1 MKTSIALKFLCTF
14 IIIEIFKLRN
24 MKNYKLDPAHSGIVF
39 KIRHLLISNV
49 LGKFKVFE
57 GELDRLNEDF
67 SESKVSFIARVDS
80 IDTGNDQRDTHLKSA
95 DFFDAEKYPDI
106 KFASTSFEKDGDD
119 YKVSGDLTIRDI
131 TKSISLTF
139 EYNGETTDG
148 YGQKKIGF
156 EGKGKINRKDFG
168 LTWSATTE
176 TGGVVVGDE
185 VKLEFDIQLIQ
196 I

>member
-1 MKTSIALKFLCTF
+1 
-14 IIIEIFKLRN
+14 
-24 MKNYKLDPAHSGIVF
+24 MKNYKIDPAHSEIVF

-49 LGKFKVFE
+49 SGKFKIFE

-67 SESKVSFIARVDS
+67 SESKVSFFARVDS
-80 IDTGNDQRDTHLKSA
+80 IDTSNDQRDTHLKSG

-106 KFASTSFEKDGDD
+106 KFSSTSFTKNGDS
-119 YKVSGDLTIRDI
+119 YTVSGDLTIRDI
-131 TKSISLTF
+131 TKNISIEVEF
-139 EYNGETTDG
+139 NGETADA
-148 YGQKKIGF
+148 YGQQKIGF

-176 TGGVVVGDE
+176 TGSVVVGDE
-185 VKLEFDIQLIQ
+185 VKLEFDVQFIQ

>member
-1 MKTSIALKFLCTF
+1 
-14 IIIEIFKLRN
+14 
-24 MKNYKLDPAHSGIVF
+24 MKNYKIDPAHSEIVF

-49 LGKFKVFE
+49 SGKFKIFE
-57 GELDRLNEDF
+57 GELDRVNEDF

-80 IDTGNDQRDTHLKSA
+80 IDTSNDQRDTHLKSA

-106 KFASTSFEKDGDD
+106 KFSSTSFTKNDD
-119 YKVSGDLTIRDI
+119 CYTVSGDLTIRDI
-131 TKSISLTF
+131 TKNISLNVEF
-139 EYNGETTDG
+139 NGETIDA

-156 EGKGKINRKDFG
+156 EGKGKIDRKDFG

-176 TGGVVVGDE
+176 TGSVVVGDE
-185 VKLEFDIQLIQ
+185 VKLEFDIQFIQ